1 MKYRVLIVLFL
12 TLIVSVL
19 LFSDFGKQ
27 PRVYNCDIAE
37 WHPDVPVDVKEECRR
52 LRKEHF
58 NNHRQKTYI

>member
-1 MKYRVLIVLFL
+1 MKYKALIVLFL

-19 LFSDFGKQ
+19 LLSDFGKQ
-27 PRVYNCDIAE
+27 PKVYNCDIAE

-58 NNHRQKTYI
+58 NNQHRKMYI